1 VLVQALPA
9 PLRGDMILVLDRGGS
24 ASLFF
29 DDTTGP
35 VRQAPK
41 LVDVQGGLLT
51 AAAAL
56 AWDPRTSAAY
66 IGSTSQPANPRL
78 GRVGVAIDALAGNPE
93 RSYLFRAGEQRL
105 LGLDD
110 GLDVRDLLFDGD
122 RLYILTRRP
131 EAVVVVDF
139 ALQVPGV
146 DLPIRSL
153 VDVDVGASR
162 LLRAVVGGRPV
173 LFVSC
178 YDGRTVYVID
188 PARARVLD
196 VIRGFSGPFGMAV
209 DEARSLLYV
218 TDFRNSTLR
227 LVDLAPLAED
237 RPEPLRITA
246 TLGAPRAARDLR

>member
-1 VLVQALPA
+1 
-9 PLRGDMILVLDRGGS
+9 
-24 ASLFF
+24 
-29 DDTTGP
+29 
-35 VRQAPK
+35 
-41 LVDVQGGLLT
+41 
-51 AAAAL
+51 
-56 AWDPRTSAAY
+56 
-66 IGSTSQPANPRL
+66 
-78 GRVGVAIDALAGNPE
+78 
-93 RSYLFRAGEQRL
+93 
-105 LGLDD
+105 
-110 GLDVRDLLFDGD
+110 
-122 RLYILTRRP
+122 
-131 EAVVVVDF
+131 VVDF